1 MFRNFVGMEK
11 QVKHRPKD
19 TNQLAKFIVDLSTNM
34 DEEDSKKKDLKGK
47 PAVKKVALP
56 KR

>member
-1 MFRNFVGMEK
+1 MEK

-34 DEEDSKKKDLKGK
+34 DEDSKKKDLKGK
-47 PAVKKVALP
+47 PVAKKAA
-56 KR
+56 KK